1 MDSVQEDSPAAREA
15 ERQARIHCLVKRI
28 AFTLFIWRHQHG
40 SGRHMAP
47 RATCAVNRQA
57 MFARVV
63 EFLFAL
69 IAKMTV
75 AVVAFVFHRSSTT
88 WSHLGRPLGPH
99 CLGLCQQQQQLFW
112 SLLLLSV
119 CAASCQSAFTEES
132 LFNLQFIFLLPTPS

>member
-1 MDSVQEDSPAAREA
+1 MEVAD
-15 ERQARIHCLVKRI
+15 
-28 AFTLFIWRHQHG
+28 TWR
-40 SGRHMAP
+40 P

-57 MFARVV
+57 IFARVV
-63 EFLFAL
+63 ELLFAL

-75 AVVAFVFHRSSTT
+75 AVVASVFYRSSTT

-99 CLGLCQQQQQLFW
+99 CLGLCQQQQQQQLPW

-132 LFNLQFIFLLPTPS
+132 LFNLQFVFLLPTPS

>member
-1 MDSVQEDSPAAREA
+1 MQNGG
-15 ERQARIHCLVKRI
+15 LVFI
-28 AFTLFIWRHQHG
+28 AKSHGLPLRCSSGGACKEVAVTWR
-40 SGRHMAP
+40 P
-47 RATCAVNRQA
+47 RATSAVNRQA
-57 MFARVV
+57 IFARVV
-63 EFLFAL
+63 GVVELLFAV

-75 AVVAFVFHRSSTT
+75 ALVASVFHRSSTT

-99 CLGLCQQQQQLFW
+99 CLGLCQQQQQLLW

>member
-1 MDSVQEDSPAAREA
+1 M
-15 ERQARIHCLVKRI
+15 
-28 AFTLFIWRHQHG
+28 QHG
-40 SGRHMAP
+40 GLVCSAQSYRLPGRWAAGGKRKEEAVSWRP
-47 RATCAVNRQA
+47 VATSAVNRQA
-57 MFARVV
+57 IFARVV
-63 EFLFAL
+63 MGIVELLFAV

-75 AVVAFVFHRSSTT
+75 AVVASVFHRSSTT

-99 CLGLCQQQQQLFW
+99 CLGLCQQQQQLLW